1 MTDSRF
7 LSPQFLLFARRLAN
21 TPPFPADND
30 GIKFN
35 FALQQWELSPFGGA
49 GEANTSSNVGGG
61 AGLALP
67 KVGVDLPF
75 KSLLGNP
82 EIVLTPTATTIDF
95 SIGLIA
101 QSKII
106 SLVADLLTKIETL
119 TNVGTGSEIAKAKV
133 GVNVDIRKINGT
145 SPIVVTQNTNDIT
158 ISTGVSAGLVFA
170 KVVKSADETVTNSS
184 VLQDDN
190 ELFFTPA
197 INKSY
202 NAIMWVSLQASSVTP
217 QADFKYALSLPTGAI
232 AERGRESWSSTN
244 ARDTQDATTSQ
255 SPSVSSTDIKWLAIP
270 YRIVMGGTAGNIIFQ
285 WSQDV
290 ARNNDMTVLKGSLL
304 LVFEE

>member
-1 MTDSRF
+1 
-7 LSPQFLLFARRLAN
+7 L
-21 TPPFPADND
+21 
-30 GIKFN
+30 
-35 FALQQWELSPFGGA
+35 GGA
-49 GEANTSSNVGGG
+49 GEANTSSNVGTG

-95 SIGLIA
+95 SIGAIA
-101 QSKII
+101 QSKITNLI
-106 SLVADLLTKIETL
+106 TDLLTKIETL

-145 SPIVVTQNTNDIT
+145 LPIVVTQNTNDIT

-170 KVVKSADETVTNSS
+170 KVVKSADETVTNSN
-184 VLQDDN
+184 VLQDDD
-190 ELFFTPA
+190 ELFFTPT
-197 INKSY
+197 INKTY
-202 NAIMWVSLQASSVTP
+202 NAIMWVYLQASSTTP

-232 AERGRESWSSTN
+232 AERGKESWSSTI
-244 ARDTQDATTSQ
+244 ARDAQDATIPLT
-255 SPSVSSTDIKWLAIP
+255 PSVSNTNIKWLGIP
-270 YRIVMGGTAGNIIFQ
+270 YRIVMGSTAGNIIFQ

-304 LVFEE
+304 LVFEELLASPAPPKR